1 MSLLITSS
9 SQPGNTNNIG
19 IAKPYQFRNNLRNP
33 LIIKK
38 NSEIAVESVK
48 IEKQDV
54 IDYENPVKTNFW
66 FGERLV
72 GSATNASYLESISY
86 HIPTENEINEGL
98 APTDFA
104 EEFAGKNIKTRIFIT
119 SRN

>member
-1 MSLLITSS
+1 MSLLITFS

-19 IAKPYQFRNNLRNP
+19 IAQPYQFRNNIRNP

-48 IEKQDV
+48 IERQDV
-54 IDYENPVKTNFW
+54 IDYENPVKTSFW
-66 FGERLV
+66 FGERL
-72 GSATNASYLESISY
+72 TNTASYAESISY

-98 APTDFA
+98 APNRFCR
-104 EEFAGKNIKTRIFIT
+104 GICRQNIKTCLFIP
-119 SRN
+119 S